1 MRSPRPI
8 SILLILPAVGEHSS
22 PEVQIRTHLW
32 LTCPPVP
39 GSIEVSEAFA
49 TIEERGL
56 AVSLRDSLTG
66 AIKWQITDEGR
77 SALAS
82 RGL

>member
-1 MRSPRPI
+1 MRTPTTIP
-8 SILLILPAVGEHSS
+8 ILLILRAGGEHLT
-22 PEVQIRTHLW
+22 PEPQIRTDLRMQ
-32 LTCPPVP
+32 CQPVP
-39 GSIEVSEAFA
+39 GSIEVSEALA
-49 TIEERGL
+49 SLEERGL

-66 AIKWQITDEGR
+66 VIKWQITDEGR

>member
-1 MRSPRPI
+1 MRTPLPI
-8 SILLILPAVGEHSS
+8 SILLILRAGGEHLT
-22 PEVQIRTHLW
+22 PEAQIRTDLR
-32 LTCPPVP
+32 LTCQPVP